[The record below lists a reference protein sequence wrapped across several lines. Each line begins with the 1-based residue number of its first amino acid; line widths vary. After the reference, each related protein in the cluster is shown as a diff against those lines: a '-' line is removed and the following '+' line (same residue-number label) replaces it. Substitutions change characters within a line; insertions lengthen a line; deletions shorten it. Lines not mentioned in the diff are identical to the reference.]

1 MNDLKTFQESNNL
14 KFQDQSLLLRALTH
28 ASYLN
33 EHPKEGLED
42 NERLEFLGDAVL
54 DFISGELL
62 YHRFP
67 EAPEG
72 YLTRLRAALVRTET
86 LADFAKQCK
95 IGDVLLL
102 GHGEAENGGRTRNG
116 NLCAAF
122 EAITGALYLDQGIEI
137 VREFVLPFFE
147 NTLEEIVRDEL
158 DKDPK
163 SKLQEW
169 TQANLGLTPSY
180 QTINSQGPDHQKIFT
195 VGVFIGDKIYA
206 QGVGTSK
213 QTAAQQAAEQALE
226 LLSKSGT

>member
-1 MNDLKTFQESNNL
+1 MNDLKTFQENNHITF
-14 KFQDQSLLLRALTH
+14 KDQSLLLRALTH

-33 EHPKEGLED
+33 EHPRDGLED

-86 LADFAKQCK
+86 LAEFARECE
-95 IGDVLLL
+95 IGETLLL
-102 GHGEAENGGRTRNG
+102 GHGEAENGGRIRNG

-122 EAITGALYLDQGIEI
+122 EAVTGALYLDQGVGV

-180 QTINSQGPDHQKIFT
+180 QTVDSRGPDHQKIFT
-195 VGVFIGDKIYA
+195 VAVSIGDKVYA
-206 QGVGTSK
+206 QGVGASK

-226 LLSKSGT
+226 ILNK